1 MFILHF
7 YKICWENRKKGDKRN
22 DCLTSVDATDCHIY
36 RQHDN
41 PKAFFSHKFG
51 GPGLRYEI
59 AVCILT
65 GDIVWVMGPFPC
77 GDWPDIVIFRY
88 ALRNLLEE
96 GERVEAD
103 DGYVGEDPQNVKAAS
118 SMVHDQDEK
127 QLYIRSRV
135 RRRHETV
142 NKRIKQFKCM
152 DTVFRHDISFHG
164 TCFRACA
171 VLTQLSINNGH
182 PLFSINE
189 YSD

>member
-1 MFILHF
+1 M
-7 YKICWENRKKGDKRN
+7 
-22 DCLTSVDATDCHIY
+22 TSVDATDCHIY